1 MIERDVGVWIEIK
14 RISTQKGVEEV
25 ARAETDLCI
34 RDVNQM
40 HLRNLMFQPQ
50 FISPSQRQHQVI
62 NNTNFLQYF
71 EYKRYTRTFKFNVV
85 HLPCYCITYVKF
97 NNKLVS

>member
-1 MIERDVGVWIEIK
+1 MIDRDVGVWIEIK

-25 ARAETDLCI
+25 ERAETDLCI

-50 FISPSQRQHQVI
+50 FISPSQRLYQVI
-62 NNTNFLQYF
+62 NNTNFL
-71 EYKRYTRTFKFNVV
+71 
-85 HLPCYCITYVKF
+85 LI
-97 NNKLVS
+97 L